1 MIYVVFAVVVYFC
14 PPLGLLLF
22 YLGDK
27 YQW

>member
-1 MIYVVFAVVVYFC
+1 MVYIVFAVVGYFC

-22 YLGDK
+22 YLADQ

>member
-1 MIYVVFAVVVYFC
+1 MVYIVFAVVGYFC

-22 YLGDK
+22 YLADK